1 MNVMNKNSPDFF
13 YLQLIPEYKPKLDE
27 KTKSV
32 MSSYPR
38 ITERLKELNKNEK
51 TKIKDK
57 FNTVILPNF
66 EQYNEFAD
74 FTFVKLTKEQRNQDF
89 LFEYMTYIKK
99 SLRLLSIEVMSV
111 SSVIARYDID
121 EECYFELKSSMTS
134 RDKVFKFNKFS
145 LYEEC
150 EIKEKFNERV
160 NVELKKYNEFDHRD
174 EKQRKLAHEYFDSI
188 DCD

>member
-1 MNVMNKNSPDFF
+1 
-13 YLQLIPEYKPKLDE
+13 
-27 KTKSV
+27 

-89 LFEYMTYIKK
+89 LF
-99 SLRLLSIEVMSV
+99 
-111 SSVIARYDID
+111 
-121 EECYFELKSSMTS
+121 
-134 RDKVFKFNKFS
+134 
-145 LYEEC
+145 
-150 EIKEKFNERV
+150 
-160 NVELKKYNEFDHRD
+160 
-174 EKQRKLAHEYFDSI
+174 
-188 DCD
+188 